1 MGDNIKKTYSV
12 RDNVEMTD
20 IRVEMTDEGL
30 SRALFVGKMG
40 NEKGISWQS
49 LDDSVGFGFEF
60 DLLDSHRLTLPLS
73 ACY

>member
-30 SRALFVGKMG
+30 SRALFVGKMEMRKELAG
-40 NEKGISWQS
+40 KVWKIAWV
-49 LDDSVGFGFEF
+49 LD
-60 DLLDSHRLTLPLS
+60 LNLT
-73 ACY
+73 C